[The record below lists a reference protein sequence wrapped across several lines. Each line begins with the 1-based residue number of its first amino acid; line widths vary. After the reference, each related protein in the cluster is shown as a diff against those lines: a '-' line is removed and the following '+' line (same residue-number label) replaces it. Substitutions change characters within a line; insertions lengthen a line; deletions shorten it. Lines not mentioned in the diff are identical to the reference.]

1 MSQGWIKLHREIMEK
16 AIWTESTPEQKT
28 VLITLLM
35 MANHERKEW
44 EWKGKKYVAKPG
56 QFVTSLESIA
66 KNCGKGI
73 SIQNVRTA
81 LKRFEKYEFLT
92 NESTKSNRLITIV
105 NWRVYQDRDLIA
117 NKEPNK
123 ELTNDQQRPNKELTT
138 NKNDKND
145 KNDDDI
151 YISYINIINSITEKK
166 QSSSSIQ
173 KFLSEFSESDFE
185 KLVDEIK
192 QSEYLKKNIDLKF
205 SNKDFIKKVLQGSY
219 RDFKKSKNT
228 FNNFENT
235 ATKDFTEED
244 FEETARRKRKEYLKG
259 LGL

>member
-1 MSQGWIKLHREIMEK
+1 MIQKGWIKTYRELLDK
-16 AIWTESTPEQKT
+16 SIWLDSTPEQK
-28 VLITLLM
+28 VILMTLLL
-35 MANHERKEW
+35 MANHSYKEW

-123 ELTNDQQRPNKELTT
+123 DLTNDQQRPNKELTT

-145 KNDDDI
+145 NNKNNKYPESVQRKFDELRKDRGRATMSDDDLI
-151 YISYINIINSITEKK
+151 YLFGE
-166 QSSSSIQ
+166 
-173 KFLSEFSESDFE
+173 
-185 KLVDEIK
+185 
-192 QSEYLKKNIDLKF
+192 EYF
-205 SNKDFIKKVLQGSY
+205 F
-219 RDFKKSKNT
+219 
-228 FNNFENT
+228 
-235 ATKDFTEED
+235 EED
-244 FEETARRKRKEYLKG
+244 D
-259 LGL
+259 